1 MRAALRLLTNSPT
14 IQGGAGLWKSSAPG
28 VHVWRQPVRYDNYKS
43 PHGPQYKIK
52 PHVFGMDAGK
62 GYYYASIAAGF
73 GVAAGTFAIMFFDS
87 VPKVKEDILK
97 KVPFIASF
105 YTTEIAPEDNPF

>member
-1 MRAALRLLTNSPT
+1 MPAKATTSTPPISILDAPP
-14 IQGGAGLWKSSAPG
+14 SSAN
-28 VHVWRQPVRYDNYKS
+28 Q
-43 PHGPQYKIK
+43 IK
-52 PHVFGMDAGK
+52 TDT
-62 GYYYASIAAGF
+62 YSSASIAAGF